1 MKKAKKMLLAA
12 SALALVS
19 FGFGGCSGEEI
30 GDEII
35 NVTKNSAKEA
45 AAEINEVNSISTG
58 SKASY
63 LRNFVPVKYKHTEAL
78 CRITMSK
85 PGISTVKGSSNSN
98 GDWIKDETK
107 KDSASYASVMG
118 FGFNDQEAS
127 GKSNLYIVGVRIHP
141 TTNKPQAYVS
151 YFEGVTGEDFNN
163 GSSFGTEYGWN
174 GSSWV
179 TSKGI
184 TGTSSDFV
192 DLDSSLYNASTNVL
206 DLYVGVMYDKTS
218 KKYTVSIIKPS
229 DTVNAIKEVDS
240 TQFGAA
246 VTGGQKLLDGVP
258 LKNADNGAEGYI
270 GFYANVAP
278 DANLIGTWNKTA
290 SKDAEIAEAE

>member
-30 GDEII
+30 GEESII

-85 PGISTVKGSSNSN
+85 PGTSTVKVDANGNKTAGAGTSN
-98 GDWIKDETK
+98 D
-107 KDSASYASVMG
+107 YASVMG
-118 FGFNDQEAS
+118 FGFNDQEAN

-151 YFEGVTGEDFNN
+151 YFEGVSGDDFNN

-174 GSSWV
+174 GTSWV
-179 TSKGI
+179 TSKDI
-184 TGTSSDFV
+184 IGTSSSYV
-192 DLDSSLYNASTNVL
+192 DLDTTLYNASTDVL

-218 KKYTVSIIKPS
+218 KKYTVSIIKPA
-229 DTVNAIKEVDS
+229 NAEGITDV
-240 TQFGAA
+240 TTAAFGAA
-246 VTGGQKLLDGVP
+246 VTGGQKLLEEVP

-278 DANLIGTWNKTA
+278 DANLIGKWNKVA